1 MFTRVIT
8 LVNWSDKNKFM
19 RSYPKRH
26 MVIWNGRLLELTLL
40 KERELS
46 KSPDLKRTPLNEDP
60 IKG

>member
-1 MFTRVIT
+1 MFTHVTT

-26 MVIWNGRLLELTLL
+26 MVIWNRCLLELMLF
-40 KERELS
+40 ERELS

>member
-1 MFTRVIT
+1 MFTRLTT

-26 MVIWNGRLLELTLL
+26 MVIWNGRLLELTLF
-40 KERELS
+40 KRELS
-46 KSPDLKRTPLNEDP
+46 KSPDLKSTSLNEDP

>member
-1 MFTRVIT
+1 
-8 LVNWSDKNKFM
+8 M

-46 KSPDLKRTPLNEDP
+46 KFPDLKRTPLNEDP

>member
-1 MFTRVIT
+1 MFTRVTT

-19 RSYPKRH
+19 RCYPKKH
-26 MVIWNGRLLELTLL
+26 MVVWNGRLLELMLF
-40 KERELS
+40 ERELS